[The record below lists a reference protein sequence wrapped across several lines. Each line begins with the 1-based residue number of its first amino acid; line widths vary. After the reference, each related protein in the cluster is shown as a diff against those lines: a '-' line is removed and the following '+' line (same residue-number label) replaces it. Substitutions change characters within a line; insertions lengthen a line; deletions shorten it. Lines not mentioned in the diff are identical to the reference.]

1 MWTPCCCFLTLPPN
15 TRRYRPGFS
24 GRVLR
29 FAIPVGAIVAATTLV
44 AYLQARAAG
53 LPPPAQQRTAAAIV
67 TLTLSLAVL
76 TRLAMPLTWRR
87 VLLVGAALAGFA
99 RCSRSR
105 RYVSSTHPPCRA
117 ASFQPHC

>member
-1 MWTPCCCFLTLPPN
+1 MWTPCCCFLALPP
-15 TRRYRPGFS
+15 TPAATGPASAAGYS
-24 GRVLR
+24 
-29 FAIPVGAIVAATTLV
+29 AIPAGAIVAATTLA
-44 AYLQARAAG
+44 AYLQARAAD

-87 VLLVGAALAGFA
+87 ILLVGAALAGFA
-99 RCSRSR
+99 RCSRSN
-105 RYVSSTHPPCRA
+105 RYASSTHSTCRA